1 MRERPMFALA
11 WVCVLSVLF
20 QFYRKPILLICA
32 VLLILYVMDWKRK
45 DKKKSIAGGIV
56 LLAMFFL
63 FFITLR
69 SLPPVESCA
78 GRKLKMSRFLQF
90 WER

>member
-11 WVCVLSVLF
+11 WVCVFSVLF

-45 DKKKSIAGGIV
+45 DKKKSIA
-56 LLAMFFL
+56 
-63 FFITLR
+63 
-69 SLPPVESCA
+69 
-78 GRKLKMSRFLQF
+78 LKYT
-90 WER
+90 